1 MYERQGEFSGDGAF
15 PYSTFTR
22 QNQNHVLHLI
32 QIPFLW
38 DTCTWELSLSLFHP
52 DFLSSGYLYLL
63 QKYCSAIVT
72 L

>member
-1 MYERQGEFSGDGAF
+1 MVFDLLSRMCERQGEFSGDGAF

-22 QNQNHVLHLI
+22 QNQNHVLHLL

-38 DTCTWELSLSLFHP
+38 DTCTWVFILSLN
-52 DFLSSGYLYLL
+52 LL
-63 QKYCSAIVT
+63 QRYCGAIVM